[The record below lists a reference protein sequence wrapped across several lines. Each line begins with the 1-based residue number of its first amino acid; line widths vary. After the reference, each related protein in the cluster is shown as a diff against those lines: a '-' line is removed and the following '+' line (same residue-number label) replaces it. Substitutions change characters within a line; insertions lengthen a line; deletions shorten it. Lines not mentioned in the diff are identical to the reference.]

1 MVREAS
7 PKLWAMKEYQTQRVM
22 LYFEIKQLLAE
33 KFKISQISKKLSI
46 SRTTAHFYAK
56 MSEQEFLEWV
66 KEVRK
71 KQGKLSP
78 YEEPVKSRLSAH
90 ADLSSYQVHDWLLE
104 HYPDLKVSRRAV
116 TSFVKHLRKVYHIP
130 KPAKQK
136 KRREYM
142 AVEDLPYGKQAQ
154 VDFGVYE
161 MATSQGE
168 VQKVYFMVMVLSRC
182 RYKYVY
188 FLSRPFT
195 TADVVEAH
203 ERAFAYFEGLPQ
215 ELVYD
220 QDKLMVVSENGG
232 DILFTEKF
240 TAYLK
245 VRKIETFV
253 CHKSDPETK
262 GKSESVVKYVKSN
275 FLNQRPFI
283 NGEVLNA
290 ECLAWLK
297 RTANGQ
303 VNGTTQRIPA
313 EEFLE
318 EKQHLGVLHPISLDW
333 LAYEPYHV
341 RKDNLITWKGNR
353 YSVPEGTYKGQQTKV
368 WVKVEEEEYL
378 GIYDEQKEQII
389 KHKISLGKGQTII
402 NSNHR
407 RDRSKKINELM
418 GQVAKLFPDQQTAQ
432 NYFTQLQ
439 KAKPRYIRDQ
449 LLLIRKAIHKSNEAY
464 LGQALEFCQANG
476 IFNAGDFTAVLDGL
490 SLESPAPEPRLEELL
505 AKPVNRKHLSAT
517 PQTSRIDDYESIV
530 NSK

>member
-1 MVREAS
+1 
-7 PKLWAMKEYQTQRVM
+7 M
-22 LYFEIKQLLAE
+22 LYFDIKQLLSE
-33 KFKISQISKKLSI
+33 KFNISQISKKLSI

-78 YEEPVKSRLSAH
+78 YEEPVKNRLASH
-90 ADLSSYQVHDWLLE
+90 PDLSSYQIHDWLLE
-104 HYPDLKVSRRAV
+104 HHPDLKVSRRAV
-116 TSFVKHLRKVYHIP
+116 TGFVKHLRAVYHLP
-130 KPAKQK
+130 KPTKQK
-136 KRREYM
+136 KGREYM

-161 MATSQGE
+161 MATSHGE
-168 VQKVYFMVMVLSRC
+168 TQKVYFMIMVLSRC

-195 TADVVEAH
+195 TADVIEAH
-203 ERAFAYFEGLPQ
+203 EKAFACFGGLPK

-220 QDKLMVVSENGG
+220 QDKLMVSSENWG

-245 VRKIETFV
+245 VRKTEIFV
-253 CHKSDPETK
+253 CRKSDPETK

-275 FLNQRPFI
+275 FLNQRSFI
-283 NGEVLNA
+283 NDEILNA

-303 VNGTTQRIPA
+303 VNGTTKRIPA
-313 EEFLE
+313 EEFLI
-318 EKQHLGVLHPISLDW
+318 EKTHLSPFHPIALEW

-341 RKDNLITWKGNR
+341 RKDNLITWKSNR
-353 YSVPEGTYKGQQTKV
+353 YSVPEGTYKGSQTKV
-368 WVKVEEEEYL
+368 WVKVENGGYL

-389 KHKISLGKGQTII
+389 KHKVSLGKGQTII

-418 GQVAKLFPDQQTAQ
+418 EQVSKLFPGQLAAQ
-432 NYFTQLQ
+432 NYFAQLQ

-449 LLLIRKAIHKSNEAY
+449 LLLIKKSIHKSNEAH
-464 LGQALEFCQANG
+464 LGQALEFCQANN
-476 IFNAGDFTAVLDGL
+476 IYNAGDFTAVLESL
-490 SLESPAPEPRLEELL
+490 SQKRQAPEPQLEELL
-505 AKPVNRKHLSAT
+505 AKPVNRKHFAAT
-517 PQTSRIDDYESIV
+517 PQTSSIDVYESIV